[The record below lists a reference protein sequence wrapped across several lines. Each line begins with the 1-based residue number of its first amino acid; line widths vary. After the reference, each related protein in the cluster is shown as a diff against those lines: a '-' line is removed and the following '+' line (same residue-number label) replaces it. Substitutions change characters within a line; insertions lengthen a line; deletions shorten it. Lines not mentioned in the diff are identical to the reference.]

1 MSLQNIRIVLVETS
15 HPGNI
20 GATARAMKN
29 MGLTQLH
36 LVSPLR
42 FPDPEAEARAS
53 GADDLLASA
62 VVHGD
67 LESALAGCRWVVGTT
82 ARERTIDWPLMAP
95 RECALQLLERAGD
108 GNVALVFGRE
118 RSGLSNDEVDR
129 CNALVTIPTSEE
141 YRSLNLASAV
151 LVLAYELRVAAGSLV
166 PTPPEGGVF
175 TPVDHESMERLYRH
189 LEQVLVEIGFLDPD
203 NPGRL
208 MRRLRRLF
216 NRTGLDDNELNILR
230 GMLTAIQEPQHWRR
244 KD

>member
-1 MSLQNIRIVLVETS
+1 MNLENIRIVLVETT

-20 GATARAMKN
+20 GAVARAMKN
-29 MGLTQLH
+29 MGLGQLH
-36 LVSPLR
+36 LVNPLR

-53 GADDLLASA
+53 GAGDLLASA
-62 VVHGD
+62 VVHED
-67 LESALAGCRWVVGTT
+67 LEGALAGCRWVAGTT
-82 ARERTIDWPLMAP
+82 ARERTIDWPVLTP
-95 RECALQLLERAGD
+95 RACAMQVLERARD
-108 GNVALVFGRE
+108 GGVALVFGRE
-118 RSGLSNDEVDR
+118 RAGLRNDEVDR
-129 CNALVTIPTSEE
+129 CNALVTIPTSDV

-151 LVLAYELRVAAGSLV
+151 LVLAYELRVAAGGGT
-166 PTPPEGGVF
+166 PTPADAGAFE
-175 TPVDHESMERLYRH
+175 PVDYESMERLYRH

-216 NRTGLDDNELNILR
+216 NRTGLDGNELNILR